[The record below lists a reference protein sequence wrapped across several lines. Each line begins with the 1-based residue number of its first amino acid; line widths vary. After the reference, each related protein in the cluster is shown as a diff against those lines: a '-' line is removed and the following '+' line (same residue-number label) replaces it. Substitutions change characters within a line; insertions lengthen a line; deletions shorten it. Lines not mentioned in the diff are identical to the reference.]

1 MRTKRSKSAPVGVIG
16 KVLRVLELLDQ
27 SPAGLQ
33 LKEVA
38 AKTGINKSTAHRFL
52 SHLES
57 EAYLFRDFQG
67 TYMLG
72 PKLVRLGSGVNFQ
85 ATLCNISRPTLEK
98 LWKITDETVNLAV
111 LDGSSIL
118 YLDVLESLHT
128 FRLVSQVGMR
138 RALHCTSLGKAIL
151 ANMDDERRKEE
162 IFASIQFTPDT
173 GRTLTNVARLKKD
186 LIQTRQQGYS
196 LDDEEAVVGARC
208 IGAAIFGAD
217 GKVVGA
223 ISVSGP
229 VSRVSKERLP
239 VFCAEISKAAREI
252 SWRLGYRIPKG
263 ERRNSDAKK
272 LPAANPNSAK
282 SHRGKHAAQSSNRG

>member
-1 MRTKRSKSAPVGVIG
+1 MRTKKSKSAPVGVIG
-16 KVLRVLELLDQ
+16 KVLRILELLDQ

-33 LKEVA
+33 LKEVSA
-38 AKTGINKSTAHRFL
+38 RTGINKSTVHRFL
-52 SHLES
+52 THLES
-57 EAYLFRDFQG
+57 EAYLFRDVAG

-72 PKLVRLGSGVNFQ
+72 PKLVRLGGGVNFQ
-85 ATLCNISRPTLEK
+85 ATLTNISRPTLEK
-98 LWKITDETVNLAV
+98 LRKITDETVNLAV
-111 LDGSSIL
+111 LDGSNIL

-151 ANMDDERRKEE
+151 ANMDDEGRKEE
-162 IFASIQFTPDT
+162 IFAAIQFTPDT
-173 GRTLTNVARLKKD
+173 GRTLTSVARLKKD
-186 LIQTRQQGYS
+186 LLQTRQQGYS
-196 LDDEEAVVGARC
+196 LDDEEAVLGARC

-239 VFCAEISKAAREI
+239 FFSAEISKAAREI
-252 SWRLGYRIPKG
+252 SWRLGYRVPKG
-263 ERRNSDAKK
+263 ERRNSDPKK
-272 LPAANPNSAK
+272 LPAANPKPGK
-282 SHRGKHAAQSSNRG
+282 SPRGKHSALSSNRG